1 MKKSTRKKQQ
11 GANRPQVQYVS
22 AMNRIRAQYLA
33 AGVTPQELA
42 EIERMSAASDRMG
55 AALTIALV
63 LARLE
68 EGEQSGS
75 GINM

>member
-1 MKKSTRKKQQ
+1 MKKSPHQKQQ
-11 GANRPQVQYVS
+11 GSNRPQVQYVS

-33 AGVTPQELA
+33 AGVTPQESA
-42 EIERMSAASDRMG
+42 EIERVSAAGDRMS

-63 LARLE
+63 LARLQ

-75 GINM
+75 GINK